1 MRRWPSALATVAFLA
16 FAGPAVAAPVVH
28 EFSDGLSPAAGLA
41 DIVLGPDGN
50 IWFAEK
56 DVDKLGRLT
65 PGDPPVID
73 EFDLP
78 TGFTDP

>member
-41 DIVLGPDGN
+41 AIV
-50 IWFAEK
+50 
-56 DVDKLGRLT
+56 
-65 PGDPPVID
+65 
-73 EFDLP
+73 LP